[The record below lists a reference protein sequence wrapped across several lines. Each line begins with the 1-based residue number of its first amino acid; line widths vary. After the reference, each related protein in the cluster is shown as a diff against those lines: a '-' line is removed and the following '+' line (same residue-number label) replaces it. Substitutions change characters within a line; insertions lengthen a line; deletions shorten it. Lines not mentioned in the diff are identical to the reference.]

1 MLIATILCDKKP
13 QRVIPS
19 QPSTFTSFF
28 PAASAIGIMPPEMP
42 DTSTSL
48 PSTVIGN
55 DALFH
60 MVRILDGHMV
70 SRTAEISSG
79 GKAVER
85 GRNTR
90 IDHQSVII
98 RADTQNILG
107 DVKECPCSRSGQ
119 PAVLGFTEVLG
130 VLAGDHL

>member
-1 MLIATILCDKKP
+1 MLIATILCDKSLSGLSHHNLDIHVLLSV
-13 QRVIPS
+13 RECDRNH
-19 QPSTFTSFF
+19 
-28 PAASAIGIMPPEMP
+28 AAGDAGHVDILAVDGH
-42 DTSTSL
+42 
-48 PSTVIGN
+48 GN

-60 MVRILDGHMV
+60 MVRILDSHMV

-98 RADTQNILG
+98 RADAQNILG
-107 DVKECPCSRSGQ
+107 DVKERPGSRSGQ
-119 PAVLGFTEVLG
+119 PTVLGLPEIPG
-130 VLAGDHL
+130 ILARDHL

>member
-1 MLIATILCDKKP
+1 MLIATILCDKSLNGLSHHNLDIHVLLSGCE
-13 QRVIPS
+13 RNRNH
-19 QPSTFTSFF
+19 
-28 PAASAIGIMPPEMP
+28 AAGDAGHIDILAVDGH
-42 DTSTSL
+42 
-48 PSTVIGN
+48 GN

-60 MVRILDGHMV
+60 MVRILDSHMV

-79 GKAVER
+79 GKAIQR

-107 DVKECPCSRSGQ
+107 DVKECPCSCSGQ
-119 PAVLGFTEVLG
+119 PAVLGLPEIPG
-130 VLAGDHL
+130 ILARDHL

>member
-1 MLIATILCDKKP
+1 MFIATILCDKSLSGLSHHNLDIHVLLSV
-13 QRVIPS
+13 RECDRNH
-19 QPSTFTSFF
+19 
-28 PAASAIGIMPPEMP
+28 AAGDPGYIDILAV
-42 DTSTSL
+42 DDH
-48 PSTVIGN
+48 GN
-55 DALFH
+55 DALLH
-60 MVRILDGHMV
+60 MVRILDSHVV

-85 GRNTR
+85 GRNAR

-98 RADTQNILG
+98 RADAQNVLG

-119 PAVLGFTEVLG
+119 PAVLGFTEVPS